1 MPPKRPITAKAEPA
15 LVPLST
21 VFCADD
27 ADVVIRAAGTRDFR
41 VHKLVLS
48 LASPIFK
55 DMFTVPQLPTNT
67 PDTLPHVDVDE
78 SAETW
83 EKILRTTYPMSNPA
97 IDDLGDLESLLLA
110 AKKYEMQF
118 VIDSYVKGL
127 EDRGFIQQDP
137 LRLYAIACACGL
149 EDQAKHVARSA
160 ELLMVTGHTDAGDL
174 RGLTVG
180 SYHNLVSF
188 LAQRDSEWHQLL
200 SKARIPT
207 DSPCECGTSWKVGL
221 YNGIKTDLKG
231 PYLQREE
238 IYLKALQDRLR
249 QLRCMTKSCSTGDSE
264 IRAFIEQMVKKR
276 EDLCDKLMYEKQYV
290 P

>member
-1 MPPKRPITAKAEPA
+1 MPDP
-15 LVPLST
+15 VPVSLSAA
-21 VFCADD
+21 FCADD
-27 ADVVIRAAGTRDFR
+27 ADVVIRAAGTRDFH
-41 VHKLVLS
+41 VHKLILS
-48 LASPIFK
+48 VASPIFK
-55 DMFTVPQLPTNT
+55 DMFTVLQPLTDT
-67 PDTLPHVDVDE
+67 ADTLPHVDVDE
-78 SAETW
+78 PAETW
-83 EKILRTTYPMSNPA
+83 EKILRTTYPMSNPT
-97 IDDLGDLESLLLA
+97 IDDLGDLESLLLT

-118 VIDSYVKGL
+118 VIDSYVKSL
-127 EDRGFIQQDP
+127 EDRRFIRQDP

-160 ELLMVTGHTDAGDL
+160 ELLTVTGHADAGDL

-200 SKARIPT
+200 SEARIPA
-207 DSPCECGTSWKVGL
+207 DPSCDCNTSWKMGL

-231 PYLQREE
+231 PYLRREE

-249 QLRCMTKSCSTGDSE
+249 FRQPKCMSKSCSTGDPE
-264 IRAFIEQMVKKR
+264 IRTFVERMVKER
-276 EDLCDKLMYEKQYV
+276 EDLCDKLMCEKKYA

>member
-1 MPPKRPITAKAEPA
+1 MPDP
-15 LVPLST
+15 VPVSPSAA
-21 VFCADD
+21 FCADD
-27 ADVVIRAAGTRDFR
+27 ADVVIRAAGTRDFQ
-41 VHKLVLS
+41 VHKLILS
-48 LASPIFK
+48 VASPIFK
-55 DMFTVPQLPTNT
+55 DMFTIPQPLTDT
-67 PDTLPHVDVDE
+67 PDTLPHVDVNE
-78 SAETW
+78 PAETW
-83 EKILRTTYPMSNPA
+83 EKILRTTYPMSNPT
-97 IDDLGDLESLLLA
+97 IDDLGDLESLLLT

-188 LAQRDSEWHQLL
+188 LVQRDNQWHQLL
-200 SKARIPT
+200 SQTRIPA
-207 DSPCECGTSWKVGL
+207 DSSCECDTSWKAGL
-221 YNGIKTDLKG
+221 YNGIKADLKG
-231 PYLQREE
+231 PYLQKEE

-249 QLRCMTKSCSTGDSE
+249 QLRCKTRSCSTGDSE

-276 EDLCDKLMYEKQYV
+276 EELCDKLMYEKQYV